1 MSQPDTSLQDFQS
14 YLARSRSRALETFLR
29 HFLWKRLCRKFTTM
43 ADALLFFHS
52 NLDDIR
58 IPPFFS
64 SFSVSL
70 CFFLT
75 GFISR
80 AFSLGSWN
88 ARNAT
93 RSSTLGG
100 EQSENRSPSPPVIF
114 ASHDGSN
121 RTRRKVSRARSKF
134 LTATTTGIF
143 RWFHRDSDEKRLWR
157 NTRRIERRKTRKK
170 SGDTFSC
177 KYFGGC
183 YMNFLCTGNNK
194 STMILYMYTDGHK
207 Y

>member
-1 MSQPDTSLQDFQS
+1 MLFFFTRTSTIS
-14 YLARSRSRALETFLR
+14 ES
-29 HFLWKRLCRKFTTM
+29 
-43 ADALLFFHS
+43 LLFS
-52 NLDDIR
+52 L
-58 IPPFFS
+58 P
-64 SFSVSL
+64 SL
-70 CFFLT
+70 CLCAFFLT

-114 ASHDGSN
+114 ASHDASN

-134 LTATTTGIF
+134 LTTTTTGIF
-143 RWFHRDSDEKRLWR
+143 RWFHRDSNEKRLWR
-157 NTRRIERRKTRKK
+157 NTGRMERQKTRKK

-177 KYFGGC
+177 KYFVGEW
-183 YMNFLCTGNNK
+183 YTKFLCTGNNK
-194 STMILYMYTDGHK
+194 STMILNMYTDGHK